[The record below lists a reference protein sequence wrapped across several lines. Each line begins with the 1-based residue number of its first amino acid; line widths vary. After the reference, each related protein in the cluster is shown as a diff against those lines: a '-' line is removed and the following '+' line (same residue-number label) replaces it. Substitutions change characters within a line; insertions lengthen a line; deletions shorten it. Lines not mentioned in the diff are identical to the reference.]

1 MTLETV
7 DSDVIHAIGYDAE
20 IQVLEIIFNNGRIYQ
35 YRDVPLEVYK
45 ALMAADSKGNYFNDN
60 VRGEFDFW
68 EWDVEAVRFVR
79 GVNRGVTGIP

>member
-7 DSDVIHAIGYDAE
+7 DSDVFHAVGYDAE

-35 YRDVPLEVYK
+35 YRDVPRQVFEG
-45 ALMAADSKGNYFNDN
+45 LMASDSKGHYFNDN

-68 EWDVEAVRFVR
+68 EWDVEAIKFVR
-79 GVNRGVTGIP
+79 GASGTNL

>member
-7 DSDVIHAIGYDAE
+7 NSDVIHAIGYDAE

-35 YRDVPLEVYK
+35 YRDVPRDVYEG
-45 ALMAADSKGNYFNDN
+45 LMAAASKGNYFQEN

-68 EWDVEAVRFVR
+68 EWDVEAVKFVR
-79 GVNRGVTGIP
+79 RAGRTDS